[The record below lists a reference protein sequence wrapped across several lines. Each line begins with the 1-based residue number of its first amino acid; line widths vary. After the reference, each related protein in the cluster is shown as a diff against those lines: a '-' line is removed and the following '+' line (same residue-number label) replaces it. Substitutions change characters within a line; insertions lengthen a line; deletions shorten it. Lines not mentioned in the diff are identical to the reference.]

1 MQWDKLVVLKKI
13 LNNPIYKVDLRRGL
27 LYGYSNL
34 PLGSLNSKGYL
45 TVTFRYN
52 KIRFT
57 YPVHQIIGFMGGLD
71 MSPNLTINHIDGNKL
86 NNSISNL
93 ESVSV
98 ADNLRHAF
106 KLGLI
111 PPSQL
116 RGTDKP
122 NAKLNADLVREIR
135 NRYAQ
140 KQSGIRQMARDY
152 NVSHTTI
159 LDVVKGEIWS
169 HIV

>member
-1 MQWDKLVVLKKI
+1 MKTGYKPFSGYVLVEKI
-13 LNNPIYKVDLRRGL
+13 EADE
-27 LYGYSNL
+27 
-34 PLGSLNSKGYL
+34 
-45 TVTFRYN
+45 
-52 KIRFT
+52 
-57 YPVHQIIGFMGGLD
+57 Q
-71 MSPNLTINHIDGNKL
+71 GN
-86 NNSISNL
+86 
-93 ESVSV
+93 
-98 ADNLRHAF
+98 
-106 KLGLI
+106 GLI
-111 PPSQL
+111 YVDDK
-116 RGTDKP
+116 DKP